1 MMRLLLLLALTAA
14 PAVSAQD
21 APAAADTP
29 EGAVARLFD
38 GMRARDSSVVASVLH
53 PDLRLMT
60 VMEADGAVRV
70 GESPRAGFLEA
81 IAGAPVVLD
90 ERIADLEIR
99 TDGALATAWMTYRF
113 YAGEAFSHCG
123 VNAIQLARLDGR
135 WQMVHVMD
143 TRSRDCGD
151 EPAAD

>member
-1 MMRLLLLLALTAA
+1 MHRLALALVLLAA
-14 PAVSAQD
+14 PAAAQD
-21 APAAADTP
+21 APASADTP

-60 VMEADGAVRV
+60 VMQAPDGAVRL

-81 IAGAPVVLD
+81 VAGAPVVLD
-90 ERIADLEIR
+90 ERIADLEVR

-113 YAGEAFSHCG
+113 YAGEQFSHCG

-135 WQMVHVMD
+135 WQMIHVMD
-143 TRSRDCGD
+143 TRRRECD
-151 EPAAD
+151 E